1 MTRVLVVE
9 DDVDIVEPLTRM
21 LQSEGYSVASVEDGT
36 TAITRIT
43 QTNPDLVILDLGLP
57 EVDGLDVCRTVR
69 DRGSDV
75 PILIL
80 TARTS
85 ELDLVIGLDA
95 GADDYLFKPFR
106 SSELLARVRALLR
119 RKSGSLTGEVF
130 TFGDLVVDMN
140 ARTCRLK
147 DEELGLTPTEF
158 DVLALLMSNSGQMM
172 SRQQILR
179 DIWNTEWAGST
190 KSLDMHVS
198 SLRRKL
204 GDAGNLVSTVRG
216 HGYRFDGA

>member
-9 DDVDIVEPLTRM
+9 DDNDIVEPLTRM
-21 LQSEGYSVASVEDGT
+21 LQAEGYSVAHVGDGA

-43 QTNPDLVILDLGLP
+43 QTNPDMVILDLGLP
-57 EVDGLDVCRTVR
+57 EVDGLDVCRAVR

-85 ELDLVIGLDA
+85 ELDLVVGLDA
-95 GADDYLFKPFR
+95 GADDYLLKPFR
-106 SSELLARVRALLR
+106 STELLARTRALLR
-119 RKSGSLTGEVF
+119 RKTGQLKGEVF
-130 TFGDLVVDMN
+130 TFDELVVDMN
-140 ARTCRLK
+140 SRTCRLRG
-147 DEELGLTPTEF
+147 EELGLTPTEF
-158 DVLALLMSNSGQMM
+158 DVLALLMSNAGQLM

-204 GDAGNLVSTVRG
+204 GEAGNLVSTVRG

>member
-1 MTRVLVVE
+1 VTRVLVVE

-21 LQSEGYSVASVEDGT
+21 LQTEGYSVASVEDGT

-85 ELDLVIGLDA
+85 ELDLVVGLDA

-147 DEELGLTPTEF
+147 DKELGLTPTEF

>member
-1 MTRVLVVE
+1 MTRVLLVE
-9 DDVDIVEPLTRM
+9 DDNDIVEPLTRM
-21 LQSEGYSVASVEDGT
+21 LQADGYSVASVADGA

-57 EVDGLDVCRTVR
+57 EVDGLDVCRAVR

-85 ELDLVIGLDA
+85 ELDLVVGLDA

-106 SSELLARVRALLR
+106 STELLARVRALLR
-119 RKSGSLTGEVF
+119 RKTGQLVGEVL
-130 TFGDLVVDMN
+130 TFNALVVDMN
-140 ARTCRLK
+140 ARTCRLHG
-147 DEELGLTPTEF
+147 EELGLTPTEF

-179 DIWNTEWAGST
+179 EIWNTEWAGST

-204 GDAGNLVSTVRG
+204 GDAGNVVSTVRG